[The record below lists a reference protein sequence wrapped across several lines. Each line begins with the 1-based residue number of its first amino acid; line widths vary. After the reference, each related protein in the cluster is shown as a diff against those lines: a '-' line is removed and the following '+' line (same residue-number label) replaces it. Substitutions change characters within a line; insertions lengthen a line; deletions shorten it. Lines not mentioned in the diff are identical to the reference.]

1 VLGLY
6 VRDKVAEQARPDETA
21 KRIAFL
27 KALWGGLKL
36 TDVTGAACR
45 MYARQRS
52 ATAAARRELEDLRS
66 AINHHRRKGLH
77 DKIVSV
83 VLPAKGLPR
92 ER

>member
-1 VLGLY
+1 VLALY

-27 KALWGGLKL
+27 KAFWGGLKL
-36 TDVTGAACR
+36 TDVTGAVCR

-52 ATAAARRELEDLRS
+52 TTAAARRELEDLRS